1 MIALSVYAVFALIG
15 LVCILGAR
23 VAPARLPALA
33 AGAVHALS
41 LAVIVL
47 AATAQGLVFDAPTY
61 LGDLWTAFDAIGKAH
76 QGARSS
82 IDYFNPIGPVYE
94 WGLQAA
100 LAVREPSASVLPL
113 ANAMIG
119 ALALGA
125 AVLMLAGRVSALTV
139 ALTGLIA
146 VSVAVSPRDSDTLFV
161 QGSASF
167 LAPYN
172 RWGWALFVPV
182 MCFFAAPI
190 KARDIVGAVVAG
202 GLIALMLLLKPTY
215 GLAALGMVAVSAV
228 LQRGRWRDAAIAVGA
243 MLVVL
248 AALQVL
254 TGQVSGYL
262 SDLGE
267 TARMDQTGLRWI
279 KLLYQL
285 AEVGLF
291 LLIALLVFYIAQPR
305 DAPWPSPYLWRPLL
319 LILAVGGAG
328 WMVMMQNHHAT
339 EAAVYLLMPLL
350 AAEWSGLLRA
360 GATAQVSRS
369 RIGWVLLIFLV
380 TLARPLTD
388 SGFVLAQNA
397 QLARLDR
404 DTHLAG
410 GYMHDLIVHR
420 RWRRINDY
428 QRMLSGLELL
438 RANGA
443 DVADAGT
450 VLALNFSNP
459 FPFLLGRPAPSG
471 VPIWTHIGRSIS
483 ERQHPPAGEFF
494 DGVDYLMLARGEL
507 SGEAVA
513 DIYRETI
520 AAEFEEQDDDAYWR
534 LFVRRE

>member
-1 MIALSVYAVFALIG
+1 
-15 LVCILGAR
+15 
-23 VAPARLPALA
+23 
-33 AGAVHALS
+33 
-41 LAVIVL
+41 
-47 AATAQGLVFDAPTY
+47 
-61 LGDLWTAFDAIGKAH
+61 
-76 QGARSS
+76 
-82 IDYFNPIGPVYE
+82 
-94 WGLQAA
+94 
-100 LAVREPSASVLPL
+100 
-113 ANAMIG
+113 
-119 ALALGA
+119 
-125 AVLMLAGRVSALTV
+125 
-139 ALTGLIA
+139 
-146 VSVAVSPRDSDTLFV
+146 
-161 QGSASF
+161 
-167 LAPYN
+167 
-172 RWGWALFVPV
+172 
-182 MCFFAAPI
+182 
-190 KARDIVGAVVAG
+190 AG

-267 TARMDQTGLRWI
+267 TARMDQTGLRGI
-279 KLLYQL
+279 KLVLQI

-291 LLIALLVFYIAQPR
+291 LLIALLVFYIAQLR

-369 RIGWVLLIFLV
+369 RIGWVLLILLV

-397 QLARLDR
+397 QLARLER
-404 DTHLAG
+404 DTRLAG
-410 GYMHDLIVHR
+410 GYMDDLIVHR
-420 RWRRINDY
+420 RRRRIDDY
-428 QRMLSGLELL
+428 QRMLSGLDLL

-494 DGVDYLMLARGEL
+494 DGVGYLMLARGEL

-520 AAEFEEQDDDAYWR
+520 AAEFQEQDDDAYWR